1 VAALKNDFS
10 NPRAT
15 NSHLSKNMILSP
27 HENEYRNRHKLYFL
41 HGDGEED
48 E

>member
-15 NSHLSKNMILSP
+15 NLHLTKNMILSP
-27 HENEYRNRHKLYFL
+27 HENENPNRHKLYFL
-41 HGDGEED
+41 HGDDEED